1 MTSHR
6 SSIVLAAALAAAA
19 LAGCGDKAQTAT
31 QRKAD
36 DKPWDMAATGYQAQ
50 GFKSGDAAAWE
61 QQLKTRAQS
70 QNEYNR
76 TGPR

>member
-1 MTSHR
+1 MSKR
-6 SSIVLAAALAAAA
+6 FSIVLAAGLSAALLAA
-19 LAGCGDKAQTAT
+19 CGDKPQTAT

-61 QQLKTRAQS
+61 QQLKVRAQS